1 MAIVAEPTTPEERTE
16 HPYVIRMPGV
26 AGGRPVVRNSR
37 TAVWHIARL
46 FRAGY
51 TASEIAQEFEH
62 LSLAAIYDAISY
74 YLDHRSE
81 VDGDIAA
88 NTVEAALREA
98 RAARDAQGRVRFS
111 D

>member
-1 MAIVAEPTTPEERTE
+1 MTTIVEPTTPEERTE
-16 HPYVIRMPGV
+16 HPYVIRVPGV
-26 AGGRPVVRNSR
+26 AGGRPVIRDSR

-51 TASEIAQEFEH
+51 TASEIAQEFDH

-81 VDGDIAA
+81 VDADIAA
-88 NTVEAALREA
+88 NTVEAALHEA
-98 RAARDAQGRVRFS
+98 RATRDAHGRVQFS
-111 D
+111 A